1 MPILETLAIIG
12 AISGIASSVS
22 GIVSDVGGAKAST
35 AAGEVTSTT
44 PDKGTAKTPMGT
56 LAKVGAITGG
66 ISDIAGLA
74 SGLYAGIKGAEE
86 TEKAQKWNEMVYE
99 NQLLQQT
106 IQNKRAQEALDINK
120 DAQYF
125 NRQTALRNEKRQN
138 TSDWHNYM
146 QNAANKYTDVL
157 NRSRA
162 LRTSNAAALQN
173 R

>member
-12 AISGIASSVS
+12 AISGIANSVS
-22 GIVSDVGGAKAST
+22 GIVSKAGGGANNTEKADT
-35 AAGEVTSTT
+35 MATE
-44 PDKGTAKTPMGT
+44 KTAKTPMGT

-66 ISDIAGLA
+66 VSDIAGLA
-74 SGLYAGIKGAEE
+74 SGLYAGIKGTKES
-86 TEKAQKWNEMVYE
+86 EKAQKWNEMVYE

-106 IQNKRAQEALDINK
+106 IQNKIQEDTLEMNK

-157 NRSRA
+157 NRTRA
-162 LRTSNAAALQN
+162 LRASNATALQN